1 MTINR
6 GIIMTGT
13 LLLLGLSAT
22 APAGANPLLSGYG
35 GPGQGNQ
42 AILGSAL
49 LGAPGGGGAGGSGG
63 GTSGTS
69 GGSTGG
75 GTASV
80 GSRVGSDGARSRG
93 HGSARVGK
101 HPGAGTG
108 QASGVSS
115 QPYIASSDTNVGS
128 QALGLSGSDLL
139 LIFAALVL
147 LAVTAALTR
156 QLARRPR

>member
-6 GIIMTGT
+6 GIITTGT

-49 LGAPGGGGAGGSGG
+49 LGAPGGGGAGGSPGGASGAGG
-63 GTSGTS
+63 GSPGV
-69 GGSTGG
+69 GPAAG
-75 GTASV
+75 
-80 GSRVGSDGARSRG
+80 GSRVGSAGARRSGR
-93 HGSARVGK
+93 GSARAGK
-101 HPGAGTG
+101 HPGAGAG
-108 QASGVSS
+108 QASGVSP

-128 QALGLSGSDLL
+128 QALGLSGQDLL
-139 LIFAALVL
+139 LIFVALVL

>member
-1 MTINR
+1 MIINR
-6 GIIMTGT
+6 GIITTGT

-49 LGAPGGGGAGGSGG
+49 LGTPGGGGAGGSPG
-63 GTSGTS
+63 GTPGIG
-69 GGSTGG
+69 GGSTGTGAAAG
-75 GTASV
+75 GP
-80 GSRVGSDGARSRG
+80 RVGSAGARSRG
-93 HGSARVGK
+93 HGSAGAGR
-101 HPGAGTG
+101 HPGAGAG
-108 QASGVSS
+108 HASRVSP

-128 QALGLSGSDLL
+128 QALGLSGQDLL
-139 LIFAALVL
+139 LIFVALAL
-147 LAVTAALTR
+147 LAATAALTR